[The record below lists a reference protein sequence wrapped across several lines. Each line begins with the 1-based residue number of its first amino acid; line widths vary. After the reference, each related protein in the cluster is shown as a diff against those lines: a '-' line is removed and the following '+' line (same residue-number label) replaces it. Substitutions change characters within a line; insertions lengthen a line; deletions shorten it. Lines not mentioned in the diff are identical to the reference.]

1 MTVSGESSKT
11 RSDIEADATQPSVRM
26 SEPTRHHSPDPR
38 AMLWVRVDPLGN
50 TTFALARRMM
60 QSKTETTRAW
70 RLFRSRRCQS
80 CRGLGLWPARPRTA
94 LFMSTSGRT
103 KRRRARAS
111 AGLVYK
117 TLVGKGLRR
126 QSHRSSD
133 RTRPSARDRP
143 YARTPLSASHTKRSL
158 AIG

>member
-11 RSDIEADATQPSVRM
+11 RWDIEADATQPSVPM

-50 TTFALARRMM
+50 TTFAHGKRMI

-70 RLFRSRRCQS
+70 RLFRSRRCES
-80 CRGLGLWPARPRTA
+80 CRGVRLWPDRPRTA
-94 LFMSTSGRT
+94 LFRSTSGRT

-111 AGLVYK
+111 ADLVYK
-117 TLVGKGLRR
+117 TLAGKGLSGAVFNYIKVFCPGFGS
-126 QSHRSSD
+126 SH
-133 RTRPSARDRP
+133 PGEGGK
-143 YARTPLSASHTKRSL
+143 LSPPPKRSL
-158 AIG
+158 V